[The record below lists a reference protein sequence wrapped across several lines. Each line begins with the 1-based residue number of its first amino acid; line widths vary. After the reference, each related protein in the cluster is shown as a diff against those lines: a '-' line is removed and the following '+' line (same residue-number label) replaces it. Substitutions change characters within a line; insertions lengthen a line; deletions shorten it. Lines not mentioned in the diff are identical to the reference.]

1 MLKQES
7 PHPLGLH
14 ERQERLSAGAAALF
28 PGDGPKGSGSNVSDE
43 QEILKVRMP

>member
-14 ERQERLSAGAAALF
+14 KRKERLSAGVAALF
-28 PGDGPKGSGSNVSDE
+28 PGDGPKGSGSNVADE
-43 QEILKVRMP
+43 QEVPKVRMP